1 MKEEF
6 DIHDTETKLQQAKLR
21 FQKQSKISNNKKLA
35 EEFIEH
41 LAVTGISK
49 GRMIRYLSLFV
60 GFERAMKKDFE
71 KVEERDIKKYITDMQ
86 SRKYSPSTIY
96 TNLVTVK
103 RFYKWLKGN
112 DEYYPDVVKWLK
124 PRIRKTDMKPLGEGD
139 LITESD
145 VKKMIEV
152 ANNSRDK
159 ALISLLYESGCRIG
173 ELASLQLKNVK
184 FDSNGVVLTVQGK
197 TGVRTVRV
205 ISSTPYLM
213 TWLQCHPFRD
223 DPNSAVWVGINNN
236 KSKRVIHYKA
246 FEKMI
251 KGLGK
256 KAGLKKKCN
265 PHLFRHSRATQLA
278 NHLTEL
284 QMDKYFGWTFGS
296 RMPSTYVHM
305 SGRDLDASIFQLN
318 GIRPE
323 EKANKPEIM
332 PIFCPR
338 CNTINTYDAKFCKTC
353 ASALEVRTAMELEER
368 SKSMEEA
375 NQIMANLAKHPDLMQ
390 KFVNALQGLSKA

>member
-1 MKEEF
+1 MKAEM
-6 DIHDTETKLQQAKLR
+6 DIHNMDRRLQQRKNL
-21 FQKQSKISNNKKLA
+21 FQKRSKIGKNKKIVN
-35 EEFIEH
+35 EFIEY

-49 GRMIRYLSLFV
+49 ARMERYLGLFIDLDNCL
-60 GFERAMKKDFE
+60 KKEFDKVNE
-71 KVEERDIKKYITDMQ
+71 KDIKKYIANMQ
-86 SRKYSPSTIY
+86 ERNHSPSTIY
-96 TNLVTVK
+96 THLVTIK
-103 RFYKWLKGN
+103 RFYKWLKGK

-152 ANNSRDK
+152 AENPRDK
-159 ALISLLYESGCRIG
+159 AFVSMLFESGCRIG
-173 ELASLQLKNVK
+173 ELASLQVKNVK
-184 FDSNGVVLTVQGK
+184 FDSNGVILTVQGK
-197 TGVRTVRV
+197 TGVRPVRV
-205 ISSTPYLM
+205 ITSTPYLM
-213 TWLQCHPFRD
+213 TWLQCHPLRD
-223 DPNSAVWVGINNN
+223 NPNSPLWIGINHSN
-236 KSKRVIHYKA
+236 KNQMLHYRA
-246 FEKMI
+246 FTKN
-251 KGLGK
+251 LCTLAR

-318 GIRPE
+318 GIKPE
-323 EKANKPEIM
+323 EKANKPEIQ

-338 CNTINTYDAKFCKTC
+338 CNTINQTDAKFCKTC
-353 ASALEVRTAMELEER
+353 ASALDVRTAMELEEKH
-368 SKSMEEA
+368 KSMEEVS
-375 NQIMANLAKHPDLMQ
+375 QIMANLAKHPDLMQ